1 MKITHFGHSCVLIET
16 ASARL
21 LFDPGVWSHGFEDLR
36 DLDGVL
42 VTHVHGDH
50 IDPDRIG
57 PLMAANQHAELVVD
71 PGTAAEIEPLGLAA
85 RVLREGDTVTLG
97 GAEVAAVGGAHAI
110 IHPEIAMPPNLG
122 YVVDGGAFYHPGDSL
137 FVPEQK
143 IDVLALPTA
152 APWMKLAET
161 VEYFRAVAPRIAIP
175 IHEGW
180 LSQGGID
187 SSFNRFTTMGPAGS
201 HVHLPVAA
209 ETAEV

>member
-1 MKITHFGHSCVLIET
+1 MKITHFGHSCVLVET
-16 ASARL
+16 GSARL

-36 DLDGVL
+36 DLDAVL
-42 VTHVHGDH
+42 ITHLHGDH
-50 IDPDRIG
+50 LDPDRLA

-71 PGTAAEIEPLGLAA
+71 PGSAGVLEPLGLVA
-85 RVLREGDTVTLG
+85 RVLNAGDTATLA
-97 GAEVAAVGGAHAI
+97 GATVAAVGGAHAV
-110 IHPEIAMPPNLG
+110 IHPEIEVPPNLG
-122 YVVDGGAFYHPGDSL
+122 YVVDDGAFYHPGDSL

-161 VEYFRAVAPRIAIP
+161 VEYFRAIAPRVAMP

-187 SSFNRFTTMGPAGS
+187 SSFHRFTSMGPDGS
-201 HVHLPVAA
+201 RVHLPVAA